1 LTLDLAPDYR
11 DQMTSHLIWAMGVL
25 GDLLI
30 LVALFARGRFS
41 RFPWFTLLCAFHFL
55 KAVSLISLQLS
66 GHAIS
71 DRTAVIIDLTDVL
84 LQCAVLAELAWI
96 ALLPMARLRRLLLAL
111 LLVTSGVLIVLRFS
125 PPAYHSLREDLVLMH
140 SLIYVLRL
148 EWVIVL
154 VLLLR
159 YLGLSWRSPVAALAF
174 GLGVFSAHQLA
185 ADGYFAT
192 GRALSDFAF
201 SSFSRIP
208 VYLLVLSWWLIA
220 LWFPESPPR
229 GAPHEA

>member
-1 LTLDLAPDYR
+1 
-11 DQMTSHLIWAMGVL
+11 M
-25 GDLLI
+25 I

-41 RFPWFTLLCAFHFL
+41 RFPWFTLLFAFHFL
-55 KAVSLISLQLS
+55 VAVSLKISLRVS
-66 GHAIS
+66 GQAIS
-71 DRTAVIIDLTDVL
+71 DRTAVMIDLTDVL
-84 LQCAVLAELAWI
+84 LQCAVLAELTWI
-96 ALLPMARLRRLLLAL
+96 ALLPVARLRRLLLAL
-111 LLVTSGVLIVLRFS
+111 LLVISGVLIVLRFS

-154 VLLLR
+154 VFLLR
-159 YLGLSWRSPVAALAF
+159 SLGLSWRSPAAALAF

-192 GRALSDFAF
+192 GHALSDFAL

-220 LWFPESPPR
+220 LWFPEPTRSQR
-229 GAPHEA
+229 AAPDLTRI